1 MAHPKRIVLLGP
13 ESTGKSYLS
22 EQLAAHYQSVWCP
35 EYAREYLLFL
45 NRAYTA
51 DDLLII
57 AKNQLELSNKYTQ
70 DAIEKKAKAV
80 FFDTDMHVMKVWSEV
95 VFGACDPWI
104 MEQLNNQQTDFYLL
118 CKPDIP
124 WVQDELREYPEQEVR
139 DDLFS
144 IYEEQ
149 MQQQT
154 TPWAVVSGAHD
165 VRLQNAIDAIS
176 HLFR

>member
-22 EQLAAHYQSVWCP
+22 EQLANHFHAVWCP

-45 NRAYTA
+45 GRPYTA

-57 AKNQLELSNKYTQ
+57 AENQLELSQQYMQ
-70 DAIEKKAKAV
+70 DAIEKKASAV

-95 VFGACDPWI
+95 VFGSCDPWI
-104 MEQLNNQQTDFYLL
+104 LDELTKQTVDFYLL

-124 WVQDELREYPEQEVR
+124 WVQDELREYPEQDVR
-139 DDLFS
+139 EDLFS

-149 MQQQT
+149 MQQQS
-154 TPWAVVSGAHD
+154 TPWAVVSGGYEE
-165 VRLQNAIDAIS
+165 RLQNAVKAIN
-176 HLFR
+176 HLFT